1 MPIRPIPASRPVLR
15 IEASAG
21 ADYRDREWN
30 DTESVLPRASV
41 SWHYQI
47 Q

>member
-1 MPIRPIPASRPVLR
+1 V
-15 IEASAG
+15 EASVG

-30 DTESVLPRASV
+30 DTDAVLPRASV
-41 SWHYQI
+41 SWRYQV